1 MFIMNYVKM
10 TKLKLFFFFII
21 IFQNFYSQNKTTVID
36 SIITDARNN
45 IAPVNPTK
53 AVSVLLDAK
62 SQSKN
67 IEHKLGI
74 MKSSYTLML
83 LYYNEGNYG
92 KVVDE
97 SLDTEKSAKEN
108 SNNEYLSDVYRMRAN
123 SYIEMSLNKE
133 ALNEIKKALPY
144 VEKIEDADIK
154 HYKKALIYE
163 SFASIFNKNK
173 DYIKEIEYRY
183 KSVEESKKIHSNN
196 KNRINAKQ
204 LNLALQYSSLALAYK
219 ERKEKD
225 STLKYF
231 TKAQEI
237 YENKKYNLYN
247 DGRAYLYSDLA
258 LFHYENKDYD
268 KAIKFAKNAEAIEK
282 QSSLPYIRKNVYKI
296 LFDSYTEKNE
306 MDSSKYYLKLYTS
319 LNDSILL
326 SEKKSI
332 YKPVNQIIS
341 DKEIEKNRI
350 VFNVILITVISSIT
364 FLLLGWFFWKKK
376 NKTIHKDYQ
385 KLINKLKDEHKI
397 SLDIK
402 TTKSEL
408 SNIDVL
414 NSEKEKT
421 VQISDSTV
429 NALLKKLEKFEK
441 SNLYLKS
448 NIGLNYLSNFLD
460 ANHRYVSEIIKVHKG
475 KTFSNYINDLRID
488 YITNVLYEDP
498 KYRKYKISYL
508 AEICG
513 FSSREVF
520 ATAFKKR
527 NNISP
532 SYVID
537 ILNLENSDGN

>member
-1 MFIMNYVKM
+1 MNYIVKM
-10 TKLKLFFFFII
+10 AKLKLFFFII
-21 IFQNFYSQNKTTVID
+21 IFQNFYSQNKTTLID
-36 SIITDARNN
+36 SIITDVRNN

-53 AVSVLLDAK
+53 AVSILLDAK

-67 IEHKLGI
+67 IKYQLGI

-83 LYYNEGNYG
+83 LYYNEGSYG
-92 KVVDE
+92 KVIDE
-97 SLDTEKSAKEN
+97 SIDTEKSAKEN

-133 ALNEIKKALPY
+133 ALNEITKALPY
-144 VEKIEDADIK
+144 VEKIKDPDIK
-154 HYKKALIYE
+154 HYKRALVYE
-163 SFASIFNKNK
+163 SFASVFNKNK
-173 DYIKEIEYRY
+173 DYLKEIEYRY
-183 KSVEESKKIHSNN
+183 KSVEESKKIHSND

-258 LFHYENKDYD
+258 LFHYENKDFN
-268 KAIKFAKNAEAIEK
+268 KAIKFAKNAETFEK
-282 QSSLPYIRKNVYKI
+282 QSSLPYIRKNVYKV
-296 LFDSYTEKNE
+296 LFDSYTEINK
-306 MDSSKYYLKLYTS
+306 MDSSKYYLKLYTA

-341 DKEIEKNRI
+341 DKESEKNRI
-350 VFNVILITVISSIT
+350 VFKVILITITSSIT
-364 FLLLGWFFWKKK
+364 LLLLGWFFWKRK
-376 NKTIHKDYQ
+376 NRIIHKDYQ
-385 KLINKLKDEHKI
+385 KLINKLKDEHKN
-397 SLDIK
+397 SLNTK
-402 TTKSEL
+402 TTKSEY
-408 SNIDVL
+408 SNINDI

-421 VQISDSTV
+421 GQISDSTV
-429 NALLKKLEKFEK
+429 NTLLKKLEKFEK

-488 YITNVLYEDP
+488 YITNALYEDP

-508 AEICG
+508 AEVCG

-520 ATAFKKR
+520 AMAFKKR

-532 SYVID
+532 SYFIEK
-537 ILNLENSDGN
+537 LNTENKQE